1 MSLPLDHLTSKSFSQ
16 CQQDLCVAELF
27 EGQGRF
33 IDVGSRD
40 PKLDS
45 NSLLLEMMGWRG
57 QCIEQLPFDYS
68 NRSAEFIHGD
78 ALEILARDSFA
89 GSVFDYASLD
99 VDLNTTDTVK
109 VMLDNGIR
117 FLFATVEHD
126 KYMHGC
132 RFQSLQH
139 RLLSAAGYVQM
150 FIDIKPLG
158 TGDMWFEDW
167 WCDRNVCNRT
177 LGVGLT
183 SLEAL
188 AEIKKIPKTM
198 LTKQ

>member
-1 MSLPLDHLTSKSFSQ
+1 MSLPLDHLSSQSFSQ

-40 PKLDS
+40 PKVDS

-57 QCIEQLPFDYS
+57 TCIDQLPSDYS
-68 NRSAEFIHGD
+68 NRSAKFIQGD
-78 ALEILARDSFA
+78 ALEILARDDFA

-99 VDLNTTDTVK
+99 VDIDTTSAVK
-109 VMLDNGIR
+109 VMLGNDIS

-132 RFQSLQH
+132 RFQNLQH
-139 RLLSAAGYVQM
+139 RALSAAGYVQM

-158 TGDMWFEDW
+158 TREMWFEDW
-167 WCDRNVCNRT
+167 WCDRSVCDRT

-183 SLEAL
+183 PLEAL
-188 AEIKKIPKTM
+188 AEIEKIPKTI
-198 LTKQ
+198 LPHQ